1 MTDSDD
7 IIVLTPDDVDDVLE
21 DEHEAAQKRPLWA
34 FVLAGG
40 VVAGFILAF
49 AANWYMRPPTTD
61 LMPLTSQI
69 DSLRADMADLQAQ
82 EGPIV
87 PTVNLDPL
95 IQRIDALEARPTVD
109 PLNEEIVTRLE
120 ALQADGFEIPEIP
133 DFPDVEALTA
143 RIAAL
148 ESRLDALD
156 SAMQSQAQ
164 SLTFNESVIV
174 DPSTL
179 PRFPVDVMRNGAQQ
193 LSGSGFFRRTFA
205 RHVRMK
211 GSDDPETLIAGIE
224 TDLANGRARDALN
237 KFDRLPA
244 QLQSLAR
251 GWRADMEDALPG

>member
-7 IIVLTPDDVDDVLE
+7 IIVLTPDDVDDVVE
-21 DEHEAAQKRPLWA
+21 DTCEAAQKRPLWA
-34 FVLAGG
+34 FALAGG

-49 AANWYMRPPTTD
+49 AASWYIRPPATD
-61 LMPLTSQI
+61 LTPLTSQI
-69 DSLRADMADLQAQ
+69 DSLRSEMMDLKAQ
-82 EGPIV
+82 EAPIA

-120 ALQADGFEIPEIP
+120 ALQADGFEIPEMP
-133 DFPDVEALTA
+133 DFPDVEAITA
-143 RIAAL
+143 RLAAL
-148 ESRLDALD
+148 ESRLDALET
-156 SAMQSQAQ
+156 AMQAQAQ
-164 SLTFNESVIV
+164 PMTVNESVIV

-179 PRFPVDVMRNGAQQ
+179 PRFPADIMRSGAQQ

-224 TDLANGRARDALN
+224 TDLANGKARDALN

-251 GWRADMEDALPG
+251 GWRADMEDALP